1 MKKIDKIK
9 DDYGEIVIRVWKCS
23 NFENDKN
30 IPKNPFFDLH
40 NPETWKIDDIIYAV
54 EDYFY
59 DSGE

>member
-1 MKKIDKIK
+1 M
-9 DDYGEIVIRVWKCS
+9 ERLLLVWKCS